1 MCGDRGGRQ
10 WRCSGNRRR
19 GPSRH
24 AGIFL
29 LLRDQSGG
37 LCWHFVEECGT
48 CLQAAEALKFTSK
61 YLRKFG
67 VIDAVIEEPLGGA
80 HRDHHQM
87 ASRLKMYLSK
97 TLRELQD
104 SPLTELVEKRYEKF
118 RAMGVYL
125 EDTAV

>member
-1 MCGDRGGRQ
+1 M
-10 WRCSGNRRR
+10 WKSAE
-19 GPSRH
+19 H
-24 AGIFL
+24 A
-29 LLRDQSGG
+29 SK
-37 LCWHFVEECGT
+37 
-48 CLQAAEALKFTSK
+48 AAEALKFTSK